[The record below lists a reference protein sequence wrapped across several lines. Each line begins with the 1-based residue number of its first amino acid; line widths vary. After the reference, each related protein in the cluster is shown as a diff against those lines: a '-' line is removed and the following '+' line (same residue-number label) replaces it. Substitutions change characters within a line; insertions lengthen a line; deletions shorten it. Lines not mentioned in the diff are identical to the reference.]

1 MLEQNVLDCNRE
13 WFRFVCVWNTVY
25 VQPVRGSNDMC
36 AEHSHGVTRIVNV
49 ADTAVGDVSEMSC
62 DNCAYSVRNG
72 DVLWRLSLDVEIA
85 VQYPGRQTARL
96 RAAVVR
102 TLVLEG
108 R

>member
-1 MLEQNVLDCNRE
+1 
-13 WFRFVCVWNTVY
+13 
-25 VQPVRGSNDMC
+25 MC
-36 AEHSHGVTRIVNV
+36 AEHCHGALWIVNG
-49 ADTAVGDVSEMSC
+49 ADAVVGDVSEMSC
-62 DNCAYSVRNG
+62 DTFAYYVRNG

-102 TLVLEG
+102 MLVLEG